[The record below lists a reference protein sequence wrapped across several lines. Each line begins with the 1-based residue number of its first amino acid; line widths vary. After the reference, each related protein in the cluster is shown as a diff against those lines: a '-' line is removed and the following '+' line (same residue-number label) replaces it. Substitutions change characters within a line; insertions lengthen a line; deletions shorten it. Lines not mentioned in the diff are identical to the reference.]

1 MALVNKGW
9 AFVSSSTAGG
19 TPGGGNT
26 QVQYNDGG
34 SFQGDANLTWDGS
47 QLSTT
52 NVSASTNISASAFY
66 GDGSNLTGITASAV
80 EVADGPEQALQFR
93 VDTPVS
99 GEISGSAAL
108 MFLTGSETLQLSG
121 TLQMT
126 GSGVIN
132 WSNPGWDRYI
142 SGEENGN
149 SLIMHADGDI
159 TFEVGGDRISWK
171 DEGGNTL
178 GEMAL
183 KETGSMW
190 IFKDSTQTE
199 VFRLDGTTH
208 GLSVATALTASTIV
222 GGSPITITASQVS
235 VTASA
240 GPVDLQSNNFASGT
254 VRVSDTI
261 LPSWGSIAFGDH
273 DGASIRTIIGRV
285 FFGGEDRLF
294 VNNSVGRIQ
303 LSGSGPLGVYLD
315 SHATTN
321 HEISSSTVISASA
334 FYANGVELTPGG
346 GSGSAT
352 VGTTTDNGNT
362 TRYLPF
368 VANATGVASASILIS
383 DAVSLKPGSG
393 SLTLDG
399 EGAQGVLEPG
409 FFVITSSYGSSIS
422 LKGADVGTNPDTE
435 AFINVVSSSFFIPS
449 GAFGPG
455 EPPFDFTSEFETLEI
470 VAPSGKTKGGNISL
484 SGSGD
489 LYIDFTNTETRT
501 FGSTLSFGGVEIAL
515 YATESAMGDVFSIT
529 NGTIPDAP
537 TYALLDF
544 DKGGWYFSHGDTSG
558 SIQTFTTD
566 LTGTFN
572 AGLVV
577 NNDSGTMNQGLQI
590 NGSASHNLTVNVT
603 SSFNNDADFWGA
615 HTRINSNTVR
625 IDGVAGNENQPP
637 ANRNLYVSSSNGNGV
652 VTERWTNIAATTAGN
667 GLTASSGVM
676 TIETTG
682 SSLGLDFD
690 GLRVNLGNLSG
701 LAISGSVPGP
711 GGLIISG
718 SNLLEGFLGTGTWY
732 DNTIMYVDLDD
743 SAALPYHPMKK
754 TSFATMVGKMA
765 GTGLTASSGQLS
777 LDGGPAYRTF
787 ESVTGSA
794 FTASAPYPGIY
805 RMRTGAGAPGNMEVL
820 LPSISGVPAIDGL
833 TLSFKDTDG
842 SGSAHNIVLRA
853 SPGDDINGG
862 SSVTVLNDWGSNTI
876 VADAT
881 AARWYVMAKS

>member
-19 TPGGGNT
+19 TPGGVNT
-26 QVQYNDGG
+26 EVQYNDGG

-132 WSNPGWDRYI
+132 WSNPGWNRYI

-149 SLIMHADGDI
+149 SLVMHADGDI
-159 TFEVGGDRISWK
+159 NFEVGGDRIRWS
-171 DEGGNTL
+171 DEGGNVL

-222 GGSPITITASQVS
+222 GGSPITITASQIS

-240 GPVDLQSNNFASGT
+240 GPIDLQSNNFGGGNIKI
-254 VRVSDTI
+254 SDTAA
-261 LPSWGSIAFGDH
+261 PTWGSIGFGDH
-273 DGASIRTIIGRV
+273 NGTSINTIIGRA
-285 FFGGEDRLF
+285 FITGEDRLF
-294 VNNSVGRIQ
+294 IANNLGRVA
-303 LSGSGPLGVYLD
+303 LSGSGAPGIQLQ
-315 SHATTN
+315 SHTTTGQ
-321 HEISSSTVISASA
+321 EISSSAVISASA

-368 VANATGVASASILIS
+368 VADATGVASASILIS

-409 FFVITSSYGSSIS
+409 FFVVTSSYGSSIS
-422 LKGADVGTNPDTE
+422 LKGADVGTSPGTE
-435 AFINVVSSSFFIPS
+435 ALINVVSSSFFVAS
-449 GAFGPG
+449 GTLGPG
-455 EPPFDFTSEFETLEI
+455 QPPFDFTSQFETLEI
-470 VAPSGKTKGGNISL
+470 VAPSGKAKGGNISL

-489 LYIDFTNTETRT
+489 LNIDFTNTQTRT
-501 FGSTLSFGGVEIAL
+501 FGSTLAFGGVEIAL

-537 TYALLDF
+537 TYAILDF
-544 DKGGWYFSHGDTSG
+544 DQSQWYFSDGDTSG
-558 SIQTFTTD
+558 SIQRFTTD

-577 NNDSGTMNQGLQI
+577 NNDSGTMNQGLRI
-590 NGSASHNLTVNVT
+590 NGDDPHRLESYVT
-603 SSFNNDADFWGA
+603 ATFYNDAFFGGA
-615 HTRINSNTVR
+615 FTALNSNTVR
-625 IDGVAGNENQPP
+625 IDGIAGNENQPP

-682 SSLGLDFD
+682 SSLGLDAD
-690 GLRVNLGNLSG
+690 GLRVHLGNLSG

-718 SNLLEGFLGTGTWY
+718 SNLNEGFLGTGDWF

-743 SAALPYHPMKK
+743 NAALPYHPMKK

-777 LDGGPAYRTF
+777 LDGGPLYRTF
-787 ESVTGSA
+787 ESVSTSP

-805 RMRTGAGAPGNMEVL
+805 RMRTAG
-820 LPSISGVPAIDGL
+820 GVPGSMKVRLPAINGVGALDGI
-833 TLSFKDTDG
+833 TLAFKDSDHDAA
-842 SGSAHNIVLRA
+842 AHNIVLEPD
-853 SPGDDINGG
+853 PGDDIDTA
-862 SSVTVLNDWGSNTI
+862 SSLLLNTDGASATL
-876 VADAT
+876 VGDAT
-881 AARWYVMAKS
+881 AGRWYVMAKS